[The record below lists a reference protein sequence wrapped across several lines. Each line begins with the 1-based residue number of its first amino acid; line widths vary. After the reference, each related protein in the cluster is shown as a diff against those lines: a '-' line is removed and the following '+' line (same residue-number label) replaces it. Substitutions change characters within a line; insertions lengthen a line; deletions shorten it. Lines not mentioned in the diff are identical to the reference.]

1 MDKLRALAILMA
13 VAGIIYLFNPGAQV
27 EILTDTRASSATDQ
41 NINTTP
47 HIKSAPIKATAE
59 KEASHHKASET
70 QEIPKFIEDALEA
83 KRIPADQLVKKHHPD
98 GSISIDL
105 KGQYQHAPPLP
116 YTPGMEYSGVIV
128 DMGKNAAQHHE
139 IGDEVY
145 TDIFNSEFKE

>member
-27 EILTDTRASSATDQ
+27 NPDSQVEILTDTGTSSATDQ
-41 NINTTP
+41 NINTT
-47 HIKSAPIKATAE
+47 HNIKSAPIKATAE
-59 KEASHHKASET
+59 KEASHHKTSET

-105 KGQYQHAPPLP
+105 KGQYQHAPVAIKSKDGKPRIIERVI
-116 YTPGMEYSGVIV
+116 TPIADSE
-128 DMGKNAAQHHE
+128 
-139 IGDEVY
+139 DE
-145 TDIFNSEFKE
+145 

>member
-13 VAGIIYLFNPGAQV
+13 VAGIVYLFNPGAQV
-27 EILTDTRASSATDQ
+27 NPDSQVEILTNTGASSATDQ

-47 HIKSAPIKATAE
+47 HIKSAPIKTTAE
-59 KEASHHKASET
+59 KEASHHKASES

-105 KGQYQHAPPLP
+105 KGQYQHAPVAIKSKDGKPRIIERVI
-116 YTPGMEYSGVIV
+116 TPIA
-128 DMGKNAAQHHE
+128 D
-139 IGDEVY
+139 
-145 TDIFNSEFKE
+145 SEDG